1 MAQYFTNLPLSPE
14 NLASLR
20 DAIIKKVIDDEN
32 IRRVLT
38 IKRVRTG
45 EPLAIIG
52 EMDAVGHAGAGCN
65 PTYEQIGIGNSL
77 QRWALGAWEI
87 ALEICYKDF
96 EGTMAEYALRAGT
109 PIGDLTDT
117 EIMAVYL
124 ELLETQ
130 MRRMLW
136 RLAWFGD
143 TTAQNITDGGVIT
156 NGEDVTLLTPNDGLW
171 KRLFA
176 IATANPSQRTTIS
189 ANTAASYAAQKSA
202 MLAAGYATGIVDTI
216 KLEAS
221 TKVNAG
227 GEATLFMN
235 KKFAD
240 YLAHDIKVT
249 YKDNLPFERIFD
261 GFYLAYYDGL
271 PIVAIEAWDYLID
284 KYENTSAKWNL
295 PFRAV
300 LSNPNNLLL
309 GVDKDA
315 PVSAPDIWF
324 EKKDRMNYVYA
335 TGKIDTMVAQPDLVH
350 VAY

>member
-1 MAQYFTNLPLSPE
+1 MAKYFQNIPLQPE
-14 NLASLR
+14 NLDSLR
-20 DAIIKKVIDDEN
+20 DAIIKKVLDDEN
-32 IRRVLT
+32 LRRVVT
-38 IKRVRTG
+38 IKRVKTG

-65 PTYEQIGIGNSL
+65 PTYEEIGIGNSV

-87 ALEICYKDF
+87 ALKICYENLED
-96 EGTMAEYALRAGT
+96 TIAEYSLRTGT
-109 PIGDLTDT
+109 AIGDLTGTDF
-117 EIMAVYL
+117 MAVFL

-136 RLAWFGD
+136 RLVWFGN

-156 NGEDVTLLTPNDGLW
+156 NGVDVTLMTANDGLW

-176 IATANPSQRTTIS
+176 IATADATKRTAIS

-202 MLAAGYATGIVDTI
+202 MMAAGYATGLVDNI
-216 KLEAS
+216 LLDAS
-221 TKVNAG
+221 SAVNGAG
-227 GEATLFMN
+227 AATLFIN

-240 YLAHDIKVT
+240 YLVHDIKVT

-261 GFYLAYYDGL
+261 GFYVGYYNG
-271 PIVAIEAWDYLID
+271 VQVAAIEAWDYLID
-284 KYENTSAKWNL
+284 KYENTGTKWNL

-300 LSNPNNLLL
+300 LANPANLLL
-309 GVDKDA
+309 GVDKDD
-315 PVSAPDIWF
+315 PISTPDIWF

>member
-1 MAQYFTNLPLSPE
+1 MATYFPNLPLSPE

-20 DAIIKKVIDDEN
+20 DAIIKKVLDDEN

-45 EPLAIIG
+45 EPLALIG
-52 EMDAVGHAGAGCN
+52 EMDAVGHAGAGCS
-65 PTYEQIGIGNSL
+65 PTYEQVGIGNSL

-87 ALEICYKDF
+87 AQQICYKDF

-156 NGEDVTLLTPNDGLW
+156 NGEDVTLLTPNDGLF
-171 KRLFA
+171 KKLFA
-176 IATANPSQRTTIS
+176 IATGNANQYTAIS
-189 ANTAASYAAQKSA
+189 ANTQTTYAAQKSA

-261 GFYLAYYDGL
+261 GFYLAYYDGM

-284 KYENTSAKWNL
+284 VYENTGTKWNL

-300 LSNPNNLLL
+300 LANPSNLLL
-309 GVDKDA
+309 GVDKENPIDDFE
-315 PVSAPDIWF
+315 VWF
-324 EKKDRMNYVYA
+324 EKKDRMNYIYA

>member
-1 MAQYFTNLPLSPE
+1 MAQYFSNLVLSPE
-14 NLASLR
+14 NLQSLR
-20 DAIIKKVIDDEN
+20 DAIIKKVLDDEN

-45 EPLAIIG
+45 EPLATIG

-65 PTYEQIGIGNSL
+65 PTYEQIGIGDSL

-87 ALEICYKDF
+87 ALQICYKDF

-117 EIMAVYL
+117 EIMAIYL

-143 TTAQNITDGGVIT
+143 TTAQTIANGGVIT
-156 NGEDVTLLTPNDGLW
+156 NTEDVTLLTPNDGLF

-176 IATANPSQRTTIS
+176 IASASPSQYTAIS
-189 ANTAASYAAQKSA
+189 ANSAASYAAQKSA

-240 YLAHDIKVT
+240 YLAHDIKVS

-261 GFYLAYYDGL
+261 GFYLAYYDGM

-284 KYENTSAKWNL
+284 KYENTGTKWNL

-300 LSNPNNLLL
+300 LANPANLLL
-309 GVDKDA
+309 GVDKDD
-315 PVSAPDIWF
+315 PISTPDVWF
-324 EKKDRMNYVYA
+324 DKKDRMNYVYA

>member
-14 NLASLR
+14 NLKSLR
-20 DAIIKKVIDDEN
+20 DAIIKKVLDDEN
-32 IRRVLT
+32 LRRVLT

-109 PIGDLTDT
+109 PIGDLTGT
-117 EIMAVYL
+117 EIMAIYL

-143 TTAQNITDGGVIT
+143 TTAQHITDGGVIT
-156 NGEDVTLLTPNDGLW
+156 NTEDVTLLTPNDGLW

-176 IATANPSQRTTIS
+176 IATANPSQKTAIS
-189 ANTAASYAAQKSA
+189 ANAAASYAAQKSA
-202 MLAAGYATGIVDTI
+202 MLAAGYATGLVDNI
-216 KLEAS
+216 LLDAS
-221 TKVNAG
+221 SAVNGAG
-227 GEATLFMN
+227 AATLFIN

-240 YLAHDIKVT
+240 YLVHDIKVT

-261 GFYLAYYDGL
+261 GFYVGYYNG
-271 PIVAIEAWDYLID
+271 VQVAAIEAWDYLID
-284 KYENTSAKWNL
+284 KYENTSTKWNL

-300 LSNPNNLLL
+300 LANPANLLL
-309 GVDKDA
+309 GVDKDD
-315 PVSAPDIWF
+315 PISTPDIWF

>member
-14 NLASLR
+14 NLKSLR
-20 DAIIKKVIDDEN
+20 DAIIKKVLDDEN
-32 IRRVLT
+32 LRRVLT

-109 PIGDLTDT
+109 PIGDLTGT
-117 EIMAVYL
+117 EIMAIYL

-143 TTAQNITDGGVIT
+143 TTAQNITNGGVIT

-176 IATANPSQRTTIS
+176 IATANASQKTAIS
-189 ANTAASYAAQKSA
+189 ANAAASYAAQKSA
-202 MLAAGYATGIVDTI
+202 MLAAGYATGLVDNI
-216 KLEAS
+216 LLDAS
-221 TKVNAG
+221 SAVNGAG
-227 GEATLFMN
+227 AATLFIN

-261 GFYLAYYDGL
+261 GFYVGYYNG
-271 PIVAIEAWDYLID
+271 VQVAAIEAWDYLID
-284 KYENTSAKWNL
+284 KYENTGTKWNL

-300 LSNPNNLLL
+300 LANPANLLL
-309 GVDKDA
+309 GVDKDD
-315 PVSAPDIWF
+315 PISTPDIWF

>member
-1 MAQYFTNLPLSPE
+1 MAQYFSNLVLSPE
-14 NLASLR
+14 NLQSLR
-20 DAIIKKVIDDEN
+20 DAIIKKVLDDEN

-65 PTYEQIGIGNSL
+65 PTYEQIGIGDSL

-87 ALEICYKDF
+87 ALQICYKDF

-117 EIMAVYL
+117 EIMAIYL

-143 TTAQNITDGGVIT
+143 TTAQNITNGGVIT
-156 NGEDVTLLTPNDGLW
+156 DTEDVTLLTPNDGLF

-176 IATANPSQRTTIS
+176 IAAASPSQYTAIS
-189 ANTAASYAAQKSA
+189 ANSAASYAAQKSA

-240 YLAHDIKVT
+240 YLAHDIKVS

-261 GFYLAYYDGL
+261 GFYLAYYDGM

-284 KYENTSAKWNL
+284 KYENTGVKWNL

-300 LSNPNNLLL
+300 LANPANLLL
-309 GVDKDA
+309 GVDKDD
-315 PVSAPDIWF
+315 PISTPDVWF
-324 EKKDRMNYVYA
+324 DKKDRMNYVYA

>member
-1 MAQYFTNLPLSPE
+1 MAQYFTNLPLSRE
-14 NLASLR
+14 NLRSLR
-20 DAIIKKVIDDEN
+20 DAIIKKVLDDEN
-32 IRRVLT
+32 LRRVLT

-77 QRWALGAWEI
+77 ERWALGAWEI

-109 PIGDLTDT
+109 PIGDLTGT
-117 EIMAVYL
+117 EIMAIYL

-143 TTAQNITDGGVIT
+143 TTAQNISNGGVIT
-156 NGEDVTLLTPNDGLW
+156 NGEDVTLLTSNDGLW

-176 IATANPSQRTTIS
+176 IATANASQKTAIS
-189 ANTAASYAAQKSA
+189 ANAAASYAAQKSA
-202 MLAAGYATGIVDTI
+202 MMAAGYATGIVDNI
-216 KLEAS
+216 LLDAS
-221 TKVNAG
+221 SAVNGAG
-227 GEATLFMN
+227 AATLFIN

-240 YLAHDIKVT
+240 YLVHDIKVT

-261 GFYLAYYDGL
+261 GFYVGYYNG
-271 PIVAIEAWDYLID
+271 VQVAAIEAWDYLID
-284 KYENTSAKWNL
+284 KYENTGTKWNL

-300 LSNPNNLLL
+300 LANPANLLL
-309 GVDKDA
+309 GVDKAD
-315 PVSAPDIWF
+315 PISTPDIWF

>member
-14 NLASLR
+14 NLRSLR
-20 DAIIKKVIDDEN
+20 DAIIKKVLDDEN
-32 IRRVLT
+32 LRRVLT

-109 PIGDLTDT
+109 PIGDLTGT
-117 EIMAVYL
+117 EIMAIYL

-143 TTAQNITDGGVIT
+143 TTAQNITNGGVIT

-171 KRLFA
+171 KRLFCC
-176 IATANPSQRTTIS
+176 
-189 ANTAASYAAQKSA
+189 
-202 MLAAGYATGIVDTI
+202 
-216 KLEAS
+216 LE
-221 TKVNAG
+221 
-227 GEATLFMN
+227 
-235 KKFAD
+235 
-240 YLAHDIKVT
+240 
-249 YKDNLPFERIFD
+249 
-261 GFYLAYYDGL
+261 
-271 PIVAIEAWDYLID
+271 
-284 KYENTSAKWNL
+284 
-295 PFRAV
+295 V
-300 LSNPNNLLL
+300 LS
-309 GVDKDA
+309 
-315 PVSAPDIWF
+315 
-324 EKKDRMNYVYA
+324 
-335 TGKIDTMVAQPDLVH
+335 
-350 VAY
+350 

>member
-14 NLASLR
+14 NLKSLR
-20 DAIIKKVIDDEN
+20 DAIIKKVLDDEN
-32 IRRVLT
+32 LRRVLT

-109 PIGDLTDT
+109 PIGDLTGT
-117 EIMAVYL
+117 EIMAIYL

-143 TTAQNITDGGVIT
+143 TTAQTIANGGVIT
-156 NGEDVTLLTPNDGLW
+156 NTEDVTLLTPNDGLW

-176 IATANPSQRTTIS
+176 IATANASQKTAIS
-189 ANTAASYAAQKSA
+189 ANAAASYAAQKSA
-202 MLAAGYATGIVDTI
+202 MLAAGYATGLVDNI
-216 KLEAS
+216 LLDAS
-221 TKVNAG
+221 SAVNGAG
-227 GEATLFMN
+227 AATLFIN

-261 GFYLAYYDGL
+261 GFYVGYYNG
-271 PIVAIEAWDYLID
+271 VEVAAIEAWDYLID
-284 KYENTSAKWNL
+284 KYENTGTKWNL

-300 LSNPNNLLL
+300 LANPANLLL
-309 GVDKDA
+309 GVDKDD
-315 PVSAPDIWF
+315 PISTPDIWF

>member
-1 MAQYFTNLPLSPE
+1 MAQYLTNLPLSPE

-156 NGEDVTLLTPNDGLW
+156 NGEDVTLLTPNDGLF
-171 KRLFA
+171 KKLFA

-300 LSNPNNLLL
+300 LANPSNLLL
-309 GVDKDA
+309 GVDKDD
-315 PVSAPDIWF
+315 PISTPDIWF

>member
-143 TTAQNITDGGVIT
+143 TTAQNITNGGVIT

-176 IATANPSQRTTIS
+176 IATANASQRTTIS

-261 GFYLAYYDGL
+261 GFYLAYYDGM

-284 KYENTSAKWNL
+284 KYENTGTKWNL

-300 LSNPNNLLL
+300 LANPANLLL
-309 GVDKDA
+309 GVDKDD
-315 PVSAPDIWF
+315 PISTPDIWF

>member
-14 NLASLR
+14 NLRSLR
-20 DAIIKKVIDDEN
+20 DAIIKKVLDDEN
-32 IRRVLT
+32 LRRVLT

-109 PIGDLTDT
+109 PIGDLTGTD
-117 EIMAVYL
+117 IMAIYL

-143 TTAQNITDGGVIT
+143 TTAQTIANGGVIT
-156 NGEDVTLLTPNDGLW
+156 NTEDVTLLTPNDGLW

-176 IATANPSQRTTIS
+176 IATANPSQKTAIS
-189 ANTAASYAAQKSA
+189 ANAAASYAAQKSA

-216 KLEAS
+216 KLDAS

-227 GEATLFMN
+227 GEATLFVN

-271 PIVAIEAWDYLID
+271 PVIAIEAWDYMID
-284 KYENTSAKWNL
+284 KYENTGSKWNL

-300 LSNPNNLLL
+300 LANPANLLL
-309 GVDKDA
+309 GVDKDD
-315 PVSAPDIWF
+315 PISTPDIWF

>member
-20 DAIIKKVIDDEN
+20 DAIIKKVLDDEN

-143 TTAQNITDGGVIT
+143 TTAKNINDGGKVTDGV
-156 NGEDVTLLTPNDGLW
+156 DVTLLTSNDGLW

-176 IATANPSQRTTIS
+176 IATANASQRTTIS
-189 ANTAASYAAQKSA
+189 ANAAASYAAQKSA

-221 TKVNAG
+221 SKVNAG
-227 GEATLFMN
+227 GEATLFVN

-240 YLAHDIKVT
+240 YLAHDIKVS
-249 YKDNLPFERIFD
+249 YKDSLPFERIFD
-261 GFYLAYYDGL
+261 GFYLAYYDGM

-284 KYENTSAKWNL
+284 TYENTGAKWNL

-300 LSNPNNLLL
+300 LANPSNLLL
-309 GVDKDA
+309 GVDKDD
-315 PVSAPDIWF
+315 PISTPDIWF

>member
-14 NLASLR
+14 NLKSLR
-20 DAIIKKVIDDEN
+20 DAIIKKVLDDEN
-32 IRRVLT
+32 LRRVLT

-109 PIGDLTDT
+109 PIGDLTGT
-117 EIMAVYL
+117 EIMAIYL

-156 NGEDVTLLTPNDGLW
+156 DGEDVTLLTPNDGLW

-176 IATANPSQRTTIS
+176 IATANASQKTAIS

-202 MLAAGYATGIVDTI
+202 MLAAGYATGLVDNI
-216 KLEAS
+216 LLDAS
-221 TKVNAG
+221 SAVNGAG
-227 GEATLFMN
+227 AATLFIN

-261 GFYLAYYDGL
+261 GFYVGYYNG
-271 PIVAIEAWDYLID
+271 VEVAAIEAWDYLID
-284 KYENTSAKWNL
+284 KYENTGSKWNL

-300 LSNPNNLLL
+300 LANPANLLL
-309 GVDKDA
+309 GVDKDD
-315 PVSAPDIWF
+315 PISTPDIWF

>member
-1 MAQYFTNLPLSPE
+1 MAQYFNNLPLSPE
-14 NLASLR
+14 NLRSLR
-20 DAIIKKVIDDEN
+20 DAIIKKVLDDEN
-32 IRRVLT
+32 LRRVLT

-45 EPLAIIG
+45 EPLATIG

-77 QRWALGAWEI
+77 QRWALGPWEI
-87 ALEICYKDF
+87 PLKICYKDF

-109 PIGDLTDT
+109 PIGDLTGT
-117 EIMAVYL
+117 EIMAIYL

-143 TTAQNITDGGVIT
+143 TTAQNITNGGVIT

-176 IATANPSQRTTIS
+176 IVTANASQKTAIS
-189 ANTAASYAAQKSA
+189 ANAAASYAAQKSA
-202 MLAAGYATGIVDTI
+202 MLAAGYATGLVDNI
-216 KLEAS
+216 LLDAS
-221 TKVNAG
+221 SAVNGAG
-227 GEATLFMN
+227 AATLFIN

-240 YLAHDIKVT
+240 YLVHDIKVT

-261 GFYLAYYDGL
+261 GFYVGYYNGVQV
-271 PIVAIEAWDYLID
+271 VAIEAWDYLID
-284 KYENTSAKWNL
+284 KYENTGTKWNL

-300 LSNPNNLLL
+300 LANPANLLL
-309 GVDKDA
+309 GVDKDD
-315 PVSAPDIWF
+315 PISTPDIWF
-324 EKKDRMNYVYA
+324 EKKDRMNYVYV

>member
-14 NLASLR
+14 NLKSLR
-20 DAIIKKVIDDEN
+20 DAIIKKVLDDEN
-32 IRRVLT
+32 LRRVLT

-109 PIGDLTDT
+109 PIGDLTGT
-117 EIMAVYL
+117 EIMAIYL

-143 TTAQNITDGGVIT
+143 TTAQTIANGGVIT

-176 IATANPSQRTTIS
+176 IATANASQKTAIS
-189 ANTAASYAAQKSA
+189 ANAAASYAAQKSA
-202 MLAAGYATGIVDTI
+202 MMAAGYATGLVDNI
-216 KLEAS
+216 LLDAS
-221 TKVNAG
+221 SAVNGAG
-227 GEATLFMN
+227 AATLFIN

-240 YLAHDIKVT
+240 YLVHDIKVS

-261 GFYLAYYDGL
+261 GFYVGYYNG
-271 PIVAIEAWDYLID
+271 VQVAAIEAWDYLID
-284 KYENTSAKWNL
+284 KYENTGAKWNL

-300 LSNPNNLLL
+300 LANPANLLL
-309 GVDKDA
+309 GVDKDD
-315 PVSAPDIWF
+315 PISTPDIWF

>member
-14 NLASLR
+14 NLKSLR
-20 DAIIKKVIDDEN
+20 DAIIKKVLDDEN
-32 IRRVLT
+32 LRRVLT

-109 PIGDLTDT
+109 PIGDLTGTD
-117 EIMAVYL
+117 IMAIYL

-143 TTAQNITDGGVIT
+143 TTAQTIANGGVIT
-156 NGEDVTLLTPNDGLW
+156 NTEDVTLLTPNDGLW

-176 IATANPSQRTTIS
+176 IATANASQKTAIS
-189 ANTAASYAAQKSA
+189 ANAAASYAAQKSA
-202 MLAAGYATGIVDTI
+202 MLAAGYATGLVDNI
-216 KLEAS
+216 LLDAS
-221 TKVNAG
+221 SKVNGAG
-227 GEATLFMN
+227 AATLFIN

-261 GFYLAYYDGL
+261 GFYIGYYNG
-271 PIVAIEAWDYLID
+271 VEVAAIEAWDYLID
-284 KYENTSAKWNL
+284 KYENTGTKWNL

-300 LSNPNNLLL
+300 LANPANLLL
-309 GVDKDA
+309 GVDKDD
-315 PVSAPDIWF
+315 PISTPDIWF

>member
-1 MAQYFTNLPLSPE
+1 MATYFPNLPLSPE

-20 DAIIKKVIDDEN
+20 DAIIKKVLDDEN

-45 EPLAIIG
+45 EPLALIG
-52 EMDAVGHAGAGCN
+52 EMDAVGHAGAGCS
-65 PTYEQIGIGNSL
+65 PTYEQVGIGNSL

-87 ALEICYKDF
+87 AQQICYKDF

-143 TTAQNITDGGVIT
+143 TTAANISDGGVIT
-156 NGEDVTLLTPNDGLW
+156 NGEDVTLLTPNDGLF
-171 KRLFA
+171 KKLFA

-189 ANTAASYAAQKSA
+189 ANTQTTYAAQKSA

-261 GFYLAYYDGL
+261 GFYLAYYDGM

-284 KYENTSAKWNL
+284 VYENTATKWNL

-300 LSNPNNLLL
+300 LANPSNLLL
-309 GVDKDA
+309 GVDKENPIDDFE
-315 PVSAPDIWF
+315 VWF

-335 TGKIDTMVAQPDLVH
+335 TGKIDTMVAQPELVH

>member
-176 IATANPSQRTTIS
+176 IATANASQRTTIS
-189 ANTAASYAAQKSA
+189 ANAAASYAAQKSA

-227 GEATLFMN
+227 GEATLFVN

-261 GFYLAYYDGL
+261 GFYLAYYDGM
-271 PIVAIEAWDYLID
+271 PVVAIEAWDYLID
-284 KYENTSAKWNL
+284 KYENTGSKWNL

-300 LSNPNNLLL
+300 LANPSNLLL
-309 GVDKDA
+309 GVDKDD
-315 PVSAPDIWF
+315 PISTPDIWF

-335 TGKIDTMVAQPDLVH
+335 TGKIDTMIAQPELVH

>member
-14 NLASLR
+14 NLESLR
-20 DAIIKKVIDDEN
+20 DAIIKKVLDDEN

-45 EPLAIIG
+45 EPLATIG

-65 PTYEQIGIGNSL
+65 PTYEQIGIGDSL

-87 ALEICYKDF
+87 ALQICYKDF

-117 EIMAVYL
+117 EIMAIYL

-143 TTAQNITDGGVIT
+143 TTAQNITNGGVIT
-156 NGEDVTLLTPNDGLW
+156 DTEDVTLLTPNDGLF

-176 IATANPSQRTTIS
+176 IASASPSQYTAIS
-189 ANTAASYAAQKSA
+189 ANSAASYAAQKSA

-240 YLAHDIKVT
+240 YLAHDIKVS

-261 GFYLAYYDGL
+261 GFYLAYYDGM

-284 KYENTSAKWNL
+284 KYENTGTKWNL

-300 LSNPNNLLL
+300 LANPANLLL
-309 GVDKDA
+309 GVDKDD
-315 PVSAPDIWF
+315 PISTPDVWF
-324 EKKDRMNYVYA
+324 DKKDRMNYVYA

>member
-1 MAQYFTNLPLSPE
+1 MAQYFSNLVLSPE
-14 NLASLR
+14 NLQSLR
-20 DAIIKKVIDDEN
+20 DAIIKKVLDDEN

-65 PTYEQIGIGNSL
+65 PTYEQIGIGDSL

-87 ALEICYKDF
+87 ALQICYKDF

-117 EIMAVYL
+117 EIMAIYL

-143 TTAQNITDGGVIT
+143 TTAQNITNGGVIT
-156 NGEDVTLLTPNDGLW
+156 DTEDVTLLTPNDGLF

-176 IATANPSQRTTIS
+176 IASASPSQYTAIS
-189 ANTAASYAAQKSA
+189 ANSAASYAAQKSA

-240 YLAHDIKVT
+240 YLAHDIKVS

-261 GFYLAYYDGL
+261 GFYLAYYDGM

-284 KYENTSAKWNL
+284 KYENTGVKWNL

-300 LSNPNNLLL
+300 LANPANLLL
-309 GVDKDA
+309 GVDKDD
-315 PVSAPDIWF
+315 PISTPDVWF
-324 EKKDRMNYVYA
+324 DHKDRMNYVYA